1 MVECTSLFLNNNELR
16 HINNLSGILESVMY
30 APHKLQWLDLSYNYL
45 VKINDE
51 IPKFTQLKTL
61 HMNNN
66 YIYSLE
72 EVVKLQQLEHLRSIK
87 LYGNPIEQIKGYRL
101 YVLGI
106 LLGLYNSLTKMDS
119 VIITKKEKDGVYVW
133 NQRLFTGNSM
143 RLRRL
148 DVEKPA
154 KPPKEEE
161 EADDV

>member
-1 MVECTSLFLNNNELR
+1 M
-16 HINNLSGILESVMY
+16 
-30 APHKLQWLDLSYNYL
+30 QWLDLSYNYL
-45 VKINDE
+45 IKINDE

-61 HMNNN
+61 NLNNN

-72 EVVKLQQLEHLRSIK
+72 EVVKLQHLEHLRSIK

-106 LLGLYNSLTKMDS
+106 LMGRYDSLRKMDS
-119 VIITKKEKDGVYVW
+119 VIVTRKERDGIYVW
-133 NQRLFTGNSM
+133 NQRLYKGLSM
-143 RLRRL
+143 KLRKL

-161 EADDV
+161 EEGIDA